1 MIIIQ
6 NPKVSLQALGNT
18 LENGFVS
25 QTGNAQ
31 IDQLL
36 SRGGIMSMMPTVAL
50 IILTLSLG
58 GLLMELGL
66 ISAVMEVVSQK
77 MSSTPKL
84 ILSTLLTGIGVNIFI
99 GEQFLSV
106 ILPGNAFKEVYK
118 KKAWI
123 RLF

>member
-1 MIIIQ
+1 M
-6 NPKVSLQALGNT
+6 
-18 LENGFVS
+18 ENGFVS

-77 MSSTPKL
+77 MSSTTEIDFINVINRNWRKY
-84 ILSTLLTGIGVNIFI
+84 FI

-106 ILPGNAFKEVYK
+106 ILPEC
-118 KKAWI
+118 
-123 RLF
+123 L